1 MIDLLISGAA
11 VFALDHWSKRMTAL
25 HAKVAIVCGPLL
37 QIRHV
42 ASTRLSYAGRAGRTL
57 LVSLWLVAFASALIL
72 ELSGTVFHSRSAAIG
87 VGAAL
92 GGAAGNLLDVFRS
105 GSVVD
110 FIDVGWWPVFNIAD
124 VAIIAGLTLA
134 FWPA

>member
-1 MIDLLISGAA
+1 MIDLLISGA
-11 VFALDHWSKRMTAL
+11 VLFALDQWSKRMTAI
-25 HAKVAIVCGPLL
+25 HAKVAIGCGPLL

-42 ASTRLSYAGRAGRTL
+42 ASIRPSYAGRAGRTL
-57 LVSLWLVAFASALIL
+57 LISVWLVAFAAALIL
-72 ELSGTVFHSRSAAIG
+72 ETSGTVFHSRIAAIG

-92 GGAAGNLLDVFRS
+92 GGAAGNLLDVIRW

-110 FIDVGWWPVFNIAD
+110 FIDLGWWPVFNVAD

-134 FWPA
+134 FWPT

>member
-1 MIDLLISGAA
+1 MIDLLISGA
-11 VFALDHWSKRMTAL
+11 VLFALDQWSKRMTAL

-42 ASTRLSYAGRAGRTL
+42 ASTRPSYAGRAGRTL
-57 LVSLWLVAFASALIL
+57 LVSLWLVAFASAMIL
-72 ELSGTVFHSRSAAIG
+72 EISGTVFQSRIAAIG
-87 VGAAL
+87 VGVAL
-92 GGAAGNLLDVFRS
+92 GGAAGNLADVIRA

-110 FIDVGWWPVFNIAD
+110 FIDLGWWPVFNVAD